1 MKQLVL
7 FLALILFIFPVAA
20 VELDIY
26 SENAILYNIDEDKI
40 LYEKN
45 SSEIVAIA
53 SLTKIMT
60 GIVAIENISSL
71 DEEVTLI
78 NSDFATL
85 VENNASVAGFRV
97 GQKLTYRDLL
107 YGLLLPSGAD
117 AAQALTRLIAGG
129 RDNFV
134 KLMNEKALDLGMEA
148 THFTNETGL
157 DEEGQTST
165 VKDVAIMLKY
175 ALANPTLK
183 EIMMTPSY
191 RLSDGSRTVYST
203 VYNSVHSLN
212 QDLDY
217 ILGGKTGTTSKAGRC
232 LASFAEI
239 DGVDFLLVT
248 VRAPQGKTPLNV
260 VDAQTIYNYFI
271 TNYINVSLISQDEVF
286 LSLPTEDATLK
297 EVSFKAPEEIK
308 KFVPKGYNQ
317 EDVKFSYEGIDTIP
331 FNMKTGSKLGTLSI
345 YFQDEKIKDYA
356 IILDTALTLDIGA
369 FVMHHPGIIIGSI
382 VLFLIVIL
390 VIIRFA
396 TRRKRKKM

>member
-1 MKQLVL
+1 MKQLVIFLSL
-7 FLALILFIFPVAA
+7 FLFIFPAFA

-26 SENAILYNIDEDKI
+26 SENAVLYNLDEDKI

-45 SSEIVAIA
+45 SSEVVAIA

-60 GIVAIENISSL
+60 GIVAIENIPSL

-129 RDNFV
+129 RTNFV
-134 KLMNEKALDLGMEA
+134 KLMNEKALDLGMEE

-183 EIMMTPSY
+183 EILMTPSY

-232 LASFAEI
+232 LASFAELN
-239 DGVDFLLVT
+239 GVNFLLVT
-248 VRAPQGKTPLNV
+248 VRAPQGKTALNV
-260 VDAQTIYNYFI
+260 VDAQTIYNYFL
-271 TNYINVSLISQDEVF
+271 TNYVNATLIKQDEVF
-286 LSLPTEDATLK
+286 LSLPTQDATLK
-297 EVSFKAPEEIK
+297 EVSFKAPEEITK
-308 KFVPKGYNQ
+308 YVPIDYNQ
-317 EDVKFSYEGIDTIP
+317 KDVRLSYDGIDTIP
-331 FNMKTGSKLGTLSI
+331 FNTKKGSKLGTLSI
-345 YFQDEKIKDYA
+345 YFQDEKIKDYT

-369 FVMHHPGIIIGSI
+369 FVMHHLGIIIGSI
-382 VLFLIVIL
+382 ILFLIIIGVIVRL
-390 VIIRFA
+390 A
-396 TRRKRKKM
+396 TRKRKKM